1 MALLGD
7 AVINHV
13 RPIIHTDSLT
23 AIQILMNNKESER
36 FLCNCIL
43 SAAKYIESIPVINW
57 IPSHVGIEGNER
69 ADTHA
74 KEGLQRE
81 IVDYRVKCSHLKVRT
96 HIRNTATMDWL
107 AIVKRKPLASI
118 AS

>member
-1 MALLGD
+1 MAIIGALD
-7 AVINHV
+7 HAVINDV

-43 SAAKYIESIPVINW
+43 SAAKYIESIPAINW

-69 ADTHA
+69 TDTHA
-74 KEGLQRE
+74 KEGLQKE
-81 IVDYRVKCSHLKVRT
+81 IVDYRVKCSHLKEYCNRDQ
-96 HIRNTATMDWL
+96 R
-107 AIVKRKPLASI
+107 
-118 AS
+118 

>member
-1 MALLGD
+1 MAILGALD
-7 AVINHV
+7 HAVINHV

-81 IVDYRVKCSHLKVRT
+81 IVDYRANALISKCKHT
-96 HIRNTATMDWL
+96 
-107 AIVKRKPLASI
+107 
-118 AS
+118 